1 MKHLNIALIIT
12 LSLVTIN
19 LTLAHG
25 DYSRGCMGMRHGS
38 TNGHSIS
45 EHDMMTGFGCP
56 MLMGSAM
63 SADYWLSYKDDLNL
77 SKTQILKLNEIQENY
92 RSETAALREELS
104 AAMSELHDL
113 LSEDEL
119 NSSKIKTTHKRI
131 EKIENELHTKNID
144 TYNATKLLLT
154 KEQLERI
161 NEVGDYEIHHT
172 HSCCGMTR

>member
-1 MKHLNIALIIT
+1 MKHLNIILIII

-19 LTLAHG
+19 LTLAYG
-25 DYSRGCMGMRHGS
+25 GCSRGCMGMRYGS
-38 TNGHSIS
+38 TKGHSIL
-45 EHDMMTGFGCP
+45 EHDMMTGCGCP

-63 SADYWLSYKDDLNL
+63 SADYWLSCKDDLNL
-77 SKTQILKLNEIQENY
+77 SKTQILKLSEIQENY

-113 LSEDEL
+113 LNEDEL
-119 NSSKIKTTHKRI
+119 NSPKIKTTHKRI
-131 EKIENELHTKNID
+131 KEIENELHTKNIE

-154 KEQLERI
+154 KEQLKRI
-161 NEVGDYEIHHT
+161 NEVEDYEIHHT